1 VFPVCYK
8 HAIMTISLTQL
19 EYILAIDTYRH
30 FAKAADACLVTQ
42 PTLSMQLKKLEE
54 ELKLTLFDR
63 SKHPI
68 IPTDAGKQIIEQAR
82 IIIREAKKL
91 EQLAAHYDDSVKGSL
106 SIGIIPTLAP
116 YLLPYFLGDFI
127 RKHTQIRLVIQ
138 ELKTEDIIQ
147 KLNKDE
153 LDVGILATPLHENN
167 LMEEPLF
174 YEEIKVFAH
183 YNHPLTKKKLLE
195 HDDIM
200 RDDIWMLSKGNCFR
214 NQIINICA
222 NPIHMNDH
230 LNYESGSLETLKK
243 MVEMEGGFT
252 LLPELAVLELP
263 AKKLSQVAEFKKP
276 KPLREISL
284 VYARSVA
291 KKKFID
297 VLKKQI
303 LRTIP
308 ADLQDKKRG
317 SVVEWK

>member
-19 EYILAIDTYRH
+19 EYMLAIDTYRH

-183 YNHPLTKKKLLE
+183 YNHPLTQKKLLE

-291 KKKFID
+291 KKKFIE
-297 VLKKQI
+297 VLKKQ
-303 LRTIP
+303 LLKNIP

>member
-1 VFPVCYK
+1 
-8 HAIMTISLTQL
+8 MNISLTQL

-54 ELKLTLFDR
+54 ELKISIFDR
-63 SKHPI
+63 SKQPI
-68 IPTDAGKQIIEQAR
+68 IPTEAGAALIEQAR
-82 IIIREAKKL
+82 IILREAKKL
-91 EQLAAHYDDSVKGSL
+91 EQIAKHYDDTFEGSL
-106 SIGIIPTLAP
+106 VIGIIPTLAP
-116 YLLPYFLGDFI
+116 YLLPYFLGDFLKKYKRI
-127 RKHTQIRLVIQ
+127 KLVIQ
-138 ELKTEDIIQ
+138 ELTTEEIIF

-153 LDVGILATPLHENN
+153 IDAGILATPLHEPG

-183 YNHPLTKKKLLE
+183 YNHPLTKKKNLE
-195 HDDIM
+195 HEDIL
-200 RDDIWMLSKGNCFR
+200 RDDIWMLSQGNCFR
-214 NQIINICA
+214 SQVINICA
-222 NPIHMNDH
+222 NPIKMNDQ
-230 LNYESGSLETLKK
+230 LRYESGSIETLKK

-252 LLPELAVLELP
+252 LLPELAVLELST
-263 AKKLSQVAEFKKP
+263 KKLNQVAEFKKP
-276 KPLREISL
+276 KPLREVSV

-303 LRTIP
+303 IANIP
-308 ADLQDKKRG
+308 EDLLSKKRG